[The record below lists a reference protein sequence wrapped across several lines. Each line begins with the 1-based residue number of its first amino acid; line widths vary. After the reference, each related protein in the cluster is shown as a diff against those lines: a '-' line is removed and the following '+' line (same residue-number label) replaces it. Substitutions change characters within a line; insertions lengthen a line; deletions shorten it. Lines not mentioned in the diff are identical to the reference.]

1 MKYLTNPFAVPEATG
16 LPSEIFG
23 WRPYALTFSASWAA
37 ACYGYD
43 SGFIGGTLALP
54 SFQHAFGL
62 DTAASAAALAGLKSN
77 IVTTF
82 QAGAFFGA
90 IFGYLAGAVL
100 GIGRRAAL
108 LSAMSLVVVG
118 SVLELF
124 PHVAMLY
131 VGRALTGLG
140 VGSAMLVLPIYIAEF
155 APNAIRGRLVAIF
168 EIMVQ
173 IFLVIGFWVNYGVVR
188 NLPGTTSSA
197 QWRLPFALQ
206 LIPSVLCI
214 ASIPF
219 MVESPRW
226 LLVKG
231 RTDDARR
238 ALAWVRNLPGD
249 HAFVETE
256 LAEMQASIRMELE
269 LEMATGE
276 LASASRGRGGGGGG
290 LLREHRRL
298 FRELCAPGVRN
309 RVLLSISLMML
320 QQLTG
325 INAINIFSPIIFEEL
340 GYSTTEVALLAT
352 GVYGIV
358 KMVSS
363 VLFSFFIVDRFGR
376 RPPMLIGAAVMAVCM
391 FYVGAFAK
399 IVGND
404 PSTAQV
410 GGGSAGA
417 QAALAMIY
425 IYIIANS
432 ASWTPIPWIFAAE
445 AFPTRIRSFAMLF
458 PTATQYLGQFVVVYS
473 LPYMV
478 DSIKYGTYLFYAA
491 WIVVGFVFTFFLV
504 PETKGV
510 SLEDMDLLFDAGA
523 PVLARAAR
531 NRYETAHAAG
541 VTAVTVHAM
550 ATEGKEGHEERVETV

>member
-1 MKYLTNPFAVPEATG
+1 MKYLTNPFSVPEATG
-16 LPSEIFG
+16 LPKEIFG
-23 WRPYALTFSASWAA
+23 WRPYLITFSASWAA

-43 SGFIGGTLALP
+43 GGFIGGTLALP

-90 IFGYLAGAVL
+90 IFGYLGGAVF
-100 GIGRRAAL
+100 GIGRRPAL
-108 LSAMSLVVVG
+108 MCSMSLMVIG
-118 SVLELF
+118 SILELF

-131 VGRALTGLG
+131 VGRALTGLA

-168 EIMVQ
+168 EVMVQ

-188 NLPGTTSSA
+188 NLPGKNSSA
-197 QWRLPFALQ
+197 QWRIPFALQ
-206 LIPSVLCI
+206 FIPSVLCMI
-214 ASIPF
+214 SIPF
-219 MVESPRW
+219 MIESPRW
-226 LLVKG
+226 LLTKG
-231 RTDDARR
+231 RNEDARR
-238 ALAWVRNLPGD
+238 ALAWVRHLPGD
-249 HAFVETE
+249 HELIQTE
-256 LAEMQASIRMELE
+256 LNEMQASISIELE
-269 LEMATGE
+269 LTGE
-276 LASASRGRGGGGGG
+276 SRVGGIV
-290 LLREHRRL
+290 REHRRL

-309 RVLLSISLMML
+309 RVLLSICLMML

-325 INAINIFSPIIFEEL
+325 INAVNYFSPIIFQEL

-363 VLFSFFIVDRFGR
+363 ILFSFFIVDRFGR

-404 PSTAQV
+404 PATAQV
-410 GGGSAGA
+410 GGGSPGG

-432 ASWTPIPWIFAAE
+432 ASWTSIPWIFAAE
-445 AFPTRIRSFAMLF
+445 VFPTRIRSFAMMF

-478 DSIKYGTYLFYAA
+478 NSIKYGTYLFYAA
-491 WIVVGFVFTFFLV
+491 WIVVGFVFTYFLV

-523 PVLARAAR
+523 SVWARAAR
-531 NRYETAHAAG
+531 KRYETAHAAG
-541 VTAVTVHAM
+541 VTAVAVHAIE
-550 ATEGKEGHEERVETV
+550 TEGKEVHEERVETV